1 MGIGLTLWKAEYSLK
16 PSYPIAPLPP
26 RLFVSCTRKKISPI
40 LHDLQGPKRL
50 CRVPG
55 RSDGP
60 KMAVWLNL
68 TTYAES
74 KIGSVSAEQVGPKLD
89 RKATTETI

>member
-1 MGIGLTLWKAEYSLK
+1 MGIGLTLCKAEYLLK
-16 PSYPIAPLPP
+16 PSYPTAPLPL

-40 LHDLQGPKRL
+40 LHNLQGPKSL
-50 CRVPG
+50 SRVPG

-60 KMAVWLNL
+60 KMVVWLNL

-74 KIGSVSAEQVGPKLD
+74 KIGSVWRASK
-89 RKATTETI
+89 TEAGQKSNHGND